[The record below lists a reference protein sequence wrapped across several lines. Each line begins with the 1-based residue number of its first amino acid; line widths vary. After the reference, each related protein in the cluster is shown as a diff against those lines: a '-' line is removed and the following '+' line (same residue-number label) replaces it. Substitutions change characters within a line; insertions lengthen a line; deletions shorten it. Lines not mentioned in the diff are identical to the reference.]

1 VRLLGGVE
9 VEKSANPKGGIKM
22 TNVKRSQAKISR
34 RTLLKG
40 AVAAG
45 AFVASRPAV
54 VRAADE
60 KTLVISQQADPTG
73 LDPEAVLNNSSGFVM
88 ATLYDG
94 LVNYKSGTV
103 EVGPGLAENWDVS
116 DDGMTYTFHL
126 RKGVSFHDGT
136 PFNAQTFVQGLDRLK
151 KGDPHSIYNTG
162 PVESYID
169 FTYGAVDSYKAV
181 DDSTVAFHLKRAFA
195 PFLTSL
201 AMVWNG
207 VVSPEAAIKFGKD
220 FRNNPVGTG
229 PFIFK
234 EWRRNDQVILEAN
247 KSYWGGQ
254 PKVDRLIFKIN
265 PDAQASLLALRQG
278 DVHILADVSSQLVPA
293 IRSNSDLLLMTQP
306 GLAISGM
313 GMPFDV
319 APFTDKRVRQAL
331 NYAIDRDAID
341 KSLFQGLAVPMT
353 SPLPE
358 AQWSF
363 DPSLKGYPYD
373 PEKAK
378 SLLAGAGLPNGFKA
392 ELLTYNSARGY
403 NSAGPEL
410 AVAMQGY
417 LQKIGVTVSIQKAEM
432 GSYLSQIRSG
442 KYQGMFMVGWT
453 GDNGDPDNFLYEL
466 FSSDNIPV
474 GDTSRYKN
482 PDVDA
487 ALRKAQEESDHD
499 KRVALYQQAQ
509 KMILDDAP
517 WVFINSLK
525 QARAASKRVQGYVLN
540 PTQMFFGMEKVSLS

>member
-1 VRLLGGVE
+1 MP
-9 VEKSANPKGGIKM
+9 S
-22 TNVKRSQAKISR
+22 VKRPQIKISR
-34 RTLLKG
+34 RALLKG
-40 AVAAG
+40 ATAAG
-45 AFVASRPAV
+45 VLAAAAPRIA
-54 VRAADE
+54 RAADQGS
-60 KTLVISQQADPTG
+60 LVISMQAEPTG
-73 LDPEAVLNNSSGFVM
+73 LDPEAVLNNNSGFVM
-88 ATLYDG
+88 ATIYDG

-103 EVGPGLAENWDVS
+103 EVGPGLAESWDVS
-116 DDGMTYTFHL
+116 ADGMTYTFHL

-136 PFNAQTFVQGLDRLK
+136 PFNAQTYVQGLDRLK
-151 KGDPHSIYNTG
+151 KDDPHSIYNTG

-181 DDSTVAFHLKRAFA
+181 DDSTVEFRLKHAFA

-207 VVSPEAAIKFGKD
+207 VVSPAAAIKLGKD
-220 FRNNPVGTG
+220 FRSNPVGTG

-234 EWRRNDQVILEAN
+234 EWRHGDQLILEAN
-247 KSYWGGQ
+247 KNYWGGA
-254 PKVDRLIFKIN
+254 PKLDRLIFKIN

-278 DVHILADVSSQLVPA
+278 DVHILADVNAQLVPA
-293 IRSNSDLLLMTQP
+293 IRADSDLVLMTQP
-306 GLAISGM
+306 GLAISGV
-313 GMPFDV
+313 GMPCDV

-363 DPSLKGYPYD
+363 DTSLKGYPYD
-373 PEKAK
+373 PDKARG
-378 SLLAGAGLPNGFKA
+378 LLAEAGLQNGFKA

-403 NSAGPEL
+403 NPAGPQL
-410 AVAMQGY
+410 AVAIQGY
-417 LQKIGVTVSIQKAEM
+417 LRKIGVDVSVRNMEM
-432 GSYLSQIRSG
+432 GSFLSQIRSG
-442 KYQGMFMVGWT
+442 KYDGMFMVGWT

-474 GDTSRYKN
+474 GDTARYKN
-482 PDVDA
+482 AEVDTVLRQAQQEPD
-487 ALRKAQEESDHD
+487 HG

-509 KMILDDAP
+509 KIILEDAP
-517 WVFINSLK
+517 WVFVNSVE
-525 QARAASKRVQGYVLN
+525 QVRAASKRVHGYVLN

>member
-1 VRLLGGVE
+1 M
-9 VEKSANPKGGIKM
+9 SS
-22 TNVKRSQAKISR
+22 VKRPQLKISR
-34 RTLLKG
+34 RTLLKS
-40 AVAAG
+40 AAAAG
-45 AFVASRPAV
+45 VFVASAPTV
-54 VRAADE
+54 LRAADQG
-60 KTLVISQQADPTG
+60 TLVISMQADPTG
-73 LDPEAVLNNSSGFVM
+73 LDPEAVLNNSSGFIM
-88 ATLYDG
+88 ATIHDG

-103 EVGPGLAENWDVS
+103 EVGPGLAESWDVS
-116 DDGMTYTFHL
+116 SDGMTYTFHL
-126 RKGVSFHDGT
+126 RQGVSFHDGT
-136 PFNAQTFVQGLDRLK
+136 PFNAQTYVRGLDRLK
-151 KGDPHSIYNTG
+151 KDDPNSIYNTG
-162 PVESYID
+162 PVEGYID

-181 DDSTVAFHLKRAFA
+181 DDKTVEFRLKHAFA

-207 VVSPEAAIKFGKD
+207 VVSPAAAIKFGKD

-234 EWRRNDQVILEAN
+234 EWRHGDQVVLEAN

-278 DVHILADVSSQLVPA
+278 DVHILADVNAQLVPA
-293 IRSNSDLLLMTQP
+293 IRGDSNVVLMTQP

-313 GMPFDV
+313 GMPCDV
-319 APFTDKRVRQAL
+319 APFTDKRVRQAM

-358 AQWSF
+358 AQWGF

-373 PEKAK
+373 PDKAK
-378 SLLAGAGLPNGFKA
+378 SLLAEAGLQSGFKA

-403 NSAGPEL
+403 NSAGSEL
-410 AVAMQGY
+410 AVAIQGY
-417 LQKIGVTVSIQKAEM
+417 LQKIGVEVSVQKMEM
-432 GSYLSQIRSG
+432 GSFLSQIRSG
-442 KYQGMFMVGWT
+442 KYGGMFMVGWT

-474 GDTSRYKN
+474 GDTARYKN
-482 PDVDA
+482 PAVDT
-487 ALRKAQEESDHD
+487 ALRQAQQEPDHD

-509 KMILDDAP
+509 KIILDDAP
-517 WVFINSLK
+517 WAFINSVE
-525 QARAASKRVQGYVLN
+525 QVRAASKRVQGYVLN
-540 PTQMFFGMEKVSLS
+540 PTQMFCGMEKVSLS

>member
-1 VRLLGGVE
+1 MPRLT
-9 VEKSANPKGGIKM
+9 PQQ
-22 TNVKRSQAKISR
+22 TKISR
-34 RTLLKG
+34 RSLLKG
-40 AVAAG
+40 AASAGVFVAA
-45 AFVASRPAV
+45 RPTI
-54 VRAADE
+54 VRAADTG
-60 KTLVISQQADPTG
+60 TLVISQQADPTG

-88 ATLYDG
+88 ATIYDG
-94 LVNYKSGTV
+94 LVNYKLGTV
-103 EVGPGLAENWDVS
+103 EVGPGLAESWEVA
-116 DDGMTYTFHL
+116 DDGMAYTFHL
-126 RKGVSFHDGT
+126 RKGVTFHDGT
-136 PFNAQTFVQGLDRLK
+136 PFNAQSFVKGLDRLK
-151 KGDPHSIYNTG
+151 KGDPNSIYNTG

-181 DDSTVAFHLKRAFA
+181 DDNTVSFKLKHAFA

-207 VVSPEAAIKFGKD
+207 VVSPDAAIKSGKD

-229 PFIFK
+229 PFMFK
-234 EWRRNDQVILEAN
+234 EWRHNDQIILEAN
-247 KSYWGGQ
+247 KNYWGGA
-254 PKVDRLIFKIN
+254 PKLDRLIFKIN

-278 DVHILADVSSQLVPA
+278 DVHILADVNSQLVPA
-293 IRSNSDLLLMTQP
+293 IKANSDLVLMTQP

-313 GMPFDV
+313 GMPFDT
-319 APFTDKRVRQAL
+319 APFNDKRVRQAL
-331 NYAIDRDAID
+331 NYAVDKDAIN

-363 DPSLKGYPYD
+363 DPSLKGYSYD
-373 PEKAK
+373 PDKAK
-378 SLLAGAGLPNGFKA
+378 SLLAEAGLGNGFKA

-410 AVAMQGY
+410 AVAIQGY
-417 LQKIGVTVSIQKAEM
+417 LAKVGVDVSVIKMEM

-442 KYQGMFMVGWT
+442 KYPGLFMVGWT
-453 GDNGDPDNFLYEL
+453 GDNGDPDNFLYEI

-482 PDVDA
+482 PDVDT
-487 ALRKAQEESDHD
+487 ALRQAQKEVNHD

-509 KMILDDAP
+509 KTIMDDAP
-517 WVFINSLK
+517 WVFINSLE
-525 QARAASKRVQGYVLN
+525 QVRAASKRVQGYVLN

>member
-1 VRLLGGVE
+1 M
-9 VEKSANPKGGIKM
+9 P
-22 TNVKRSQAKISR
+22 RSTRQQTSISR
-34 RTLLKG
+34 RSLLKG
-40 AVAAG
+40 AASAGVFVAA
-45 AFVASRPAV
+45 RPAI
-54 VRAADE
+54 VRAADSG
-60 KTLVISQQADPTG
+60 TLVISQQADPTG

-88 ATLYDG
+88 ATIYDG
-94 LVNYKSGTV
+94 LVNYKLGTV
-103 EVGPGLAENWDVS
+103 EVGPGLAESWEVS

-126 RKGVSFHDGT
+126 RKGVTFHDGT
-136 PFNAQTFVQGLDRLK
+136 PFNAQSFVKSLDRLK
-151 KGDPHSIYNTG
+151 KTDPNSIYNTG

-169 FTYGAVDSYKAV
+169 FTYGAVESYKAV
-181 DDSTVAFHLKRAFA
+181 DDNTVAFRLKHAFA

-207 VVSPEAAIKFGKD
+207 VVSPEAAIKSGKD

-229 PFIFK
+229 PFVFK
-234 EWRRNDQVILEAN
+234 EWRHNDQIILEAN
-247 KSYWGGQ
+247 KNYWGGA
-254 PKVDRLIFKIN
+254 PKLDRLIFKIN

-278 DVHILADVSSQLVPA
+278 DVHILADVNSQLVPA
-293 IRSNSDLLLMTQP
+293 IKANSDLVLMTQP

-313 GMPFDV
+313 GMPFDTP
-319 APFTDKRVRQAL
+319 PFTDKRVRQAL
-331 NYAIDRDAID
+331 NYAIDKDAIN

-373 PEKAK
+373 PAKAK
-378 SLLAGAGLPNGFKA
+378 SLLAEAGLGSGFKA

-410 AVAMQGY
+410 AVAVQGY
-417 LQKIGVTVSIQKAEM
+417 LAKVGVDVSVTKSEM

-442 KYQGMFMVGWT
+442 KYPGLFMVGWT

-482 PDVDA
+482 PEVDA
-487 ALRKAQEESDHD
+487 ALRQAQQEPNHD

-509 KMILDDAP
+509 KTIMEDAP
-517 WVFINSLK
+517 WVFINSLE
-525 QARAASKRVQGYVLN
+525 QVRAASKRVQGYVLN

>member
-1 VRLLGGVE
+1 MPNSIR
-9 VEKSANPKGGIKM
+9 PQIK
-22 TNVKRSQAKISR
+22 VSR

-40 AVAAG
+40 AAAAG
-45 AFVASRPAV
+45 VFVASKPSV
-54 VRAADE
+54 LRAADQS
-60 KTLVISQQADPTG
+60 TLVISQQADPTG

-88 ATLYDG
+88 ATIYDG

-103 EVGPGLAENWDVS
+103 EVGPGLAESWEVS

-126 RKGVSFHDGT
+126 RQGVSFHDGT
-136 PFNAQTFVQGLDRLK
+136 PFNAQTYVQGLDRLK
-151 KGDPHSIYNTG
+151 KEDPHSIYNTG

-181 DDSTVAFHLKRAFA
+181 DDKTVEFRLKHAFA

-207 VVSPEAAIKFGKD
+207 VVSPAAAIKYGKD

-229 PFIFK
+229 PFVFK
-234 EWRRNDQVILEAN
+234 EWRHNDQVILEAN

-278 DVHILADVSSQLVPA
+278 DVHILADVNTQLVPA
-293 IRSNSDLLLMTQP
+293 IRANSDLTLMTQP

-313 GMPFDV
+313 GMPCDT

-331 NYAIDRDAID
+331 NYAIDRDAIN
-341 KSLFQGLAVPMT
+341 KSLFKGLAVPMT
-353 SPLPE
+353 APLPE
-358 AQWSF
+358 AQWGF

-373 PEKAK
+373 PDKAR
-378 SLLAGAGLPNGFKA
+378 SLLAAAGLQNGFKS

-403 NSAGPEL
+403 NPAGPEL
-410 AVAMQGY
+410 AVAIQGY
-417 LQKIGVTVSIQKAEM
+417 LRKIGVQVSVQKAEM

-442 KYQGMFMVGWT
+442 KYGGMFLVGWT

-474 GDTSRYKN
+474 GDTPRYRN
-482 PDVDA
+482 PDVDT
-487 ALRKAQEESDHD
+487 ALRQAQQEPNHD

-509 KMILDDAP
+509 KIILDDAP
-517 WVFINSLK
+517 WVFINSVE
-525 QARAASKRVQGYVLN
+525 QVRAASKRVQGYVLN

>member
-1 VRLLGGVE
+1 MP
-9 VEKSANPKGGIKM
+9 S
-22 TNVKRSQAKISR
+22 VKHRQLKISR
-34 RTLLKG
+34 RTLLKS
-40 AVAAG
+40 AAAAG
-45 AFVASRPAV
+45 VFVASRSTV
-54 VRAADE
+54 LRAADQGA
-60 KTLVISQQADPTG
+60 LVISMQADPTG
-73 LDPEAVLNNSSGFVM
+73 FDPEAVLNNSSGFIM
-88 ATLYDG
+88 ATIYDS

-103 EVGPGLAENWDVS
+103 EVGPGLAESWGVS
-116 DDGMTYTFHL
+116 SDGMTYTFHL
-126 RKGVSFHDGT
+126 RQGVSFHDGT
-136 PFNAQTFVQGLDRLK
+136 PFNAQTYVQGLDRLK
-151 KGDPHSIYNTG
+151 KDSPNSIYNTG

-181 DDSTVAFHLKRAFA
+181 DDKTVEFRLKHAFA

-207 VVSPEAAIKFGKD
+207 VVSPAAAVKFGKD

-234 EWRRNDQVILEAN
+234 EWRHGDQIILEAN

-278 DVHILADVSSQLVPA
+278 DVHILADVNAQLVPA
-293 IRSNSDLLLMTQP
+293 IRGDSNLVLMTQP
-306 GLAISGM
+306 GLAVSGM
-313 GMPFDV
+313 GMPCDV
-319 APFTDKRVRQAL
+319 APFSDKRVRQAL
-331 NYAIDRDAID
+331 NYAIDRDAIN

-373 PEKAK
+373 PDKAK
-378 SLLAGAGLPNGFKA
+378 SLLAEAGLQSGFKA

-410 AVAMQGY
+410 AVAVQGY
-417 LQKIGVTVSIQKAEM
+417 LRKIGVEASVQKMEM
-432 GSYLSQIRSG
+432 GSFLSQIRSG
-442 KYQGMFMVGWT
+442 KYGGMFMVGWT

-474 GDTSRYKN
+474 GDTARYKN
-482 PDVDA
+482 PDVDT
-487 ALRKAQEESDHD
+487 ALRQAQQEPDHD

-509 KMILDDAP
+509 KIIMDDAP
-517 WVFINSLK
+517 WVFINSIE
-525 QARAASKRVQGYVLN
+525 QVRAASKRVQGYVLN
-540 PTQMFFGMEKVSLS
+540 PTQMFCGMEKVSLS